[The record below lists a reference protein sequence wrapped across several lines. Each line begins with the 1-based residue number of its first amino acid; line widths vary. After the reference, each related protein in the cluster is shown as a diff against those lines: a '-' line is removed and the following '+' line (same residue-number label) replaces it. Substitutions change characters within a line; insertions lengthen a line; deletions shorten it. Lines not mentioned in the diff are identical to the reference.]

1 MERLLFIGIAILL
14 DWIFGDPYWL
24 PHPIRAIGWLIKK
37 VEKIVTGWMINK
49 RLQGVALWGVVI
61 GITFLVSWSGL
72 KGLEMV
78 HPLLNKLGQ
87 ILLLYTCFAAKCLAH
102 EGRKVQKEL
111 VNGQLNNARR
121 QISYLVG
128 RETDQLTKKD
138 VIRATIET
146 VAENIVDGVI
156 SPLFYAFI
164 GGAPLALTYKAV
176 NTLDSMVGY
185 KNDKYLE
192 LGWAS
197 ARMDDWANFIPARLT
212 GLFIPMAVYFY
223 NGQIVSSLQI
233 MLRDRKK
240 HSSPNAGHPEAAVA
254 GGLSIQLGGPNRYFG
269 KVVEKPKIGDN
280 KKALKPKMISN
291 TIHLMYI
298 TEVIALFVF
307 SSIYLVIV
315 R

>member
-1 MERLLFIGIAILL
+1 MERFLFIGIAILL

-37 VEKIVTGWMINK
+37 IEKIVTGWKLNK
-49 RLQGVALWGVVI
+49 RLQGVFLWVSVI
-61 GITFLVSWSGL
+61 SITFLVSWSLLRILG
-72 KGLEMV
+72 MI
-78 HPLLNKLGQ
+78 HPLLNKIGQ
-87 ILLLYTCFAAKCLAH
+87 ILLLYTCFAAKCLAL

-111 VNGQLNNARR
+111 ENGQLNNAR
-121 QISYLVG
+121 QLISYLVG

-138 VIRATIET
+138 IIRATIET

-185 KNDKYLE
+185 KNEKYFE

-223 NGQIVSSLQI
+223 NGKVVSSFKI
-233 MLRDRKK
+233 MMRDRKK

-254 GGLSIQLGGPNRYFG
+254 GGLSIQLGGANRYFG

-280 KKALKPKMISN
+280 KKSLKPEMIRN

-298 TEVIALFVF
+298 TEVVALIVL
-307 SSIYLVIV
+307 SSIYLAII
-315 R
+315 